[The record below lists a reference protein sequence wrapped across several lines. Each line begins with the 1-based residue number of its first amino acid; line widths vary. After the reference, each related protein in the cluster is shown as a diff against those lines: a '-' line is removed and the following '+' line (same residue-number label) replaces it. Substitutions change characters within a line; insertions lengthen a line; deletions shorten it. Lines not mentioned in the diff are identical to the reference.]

1 MHLIDDTTAVKP
13 TFMNTWFIKL
23 IKYVVYRLRSGQ
35 PAEVKDSA
43 EQAGE
48 EEDES
53 SDSVGDVAT
62 EKLAKHQPAT
72 KTGGKRR
79 KAARRH

>member
-1 MHLIDDTTAVKP
+1 MHLIDDSTAVKP
-13 TFMNTWFIKL
+13 AFKNTWFIKL
-23 IKYVVYRLRSGQ
+23 IKYGIYRLRTGKR
-35 PAEVKDSA
+35 EVKDSA
-43 EQAGE
+43 ERVGE

-53 SDSVGDVAT
+53 SDSVENVAT

-79 KAARRH
+79 KAARKH

>member
-1 MHLIDDTTAVKP
+1 MHLIDDSTAVKP
-13 TFMNTWFIKL
+13 AFKNTWFIKL
-23 IKYVVYRLRSGQ
+23 IKYVIYRLRSGQ
-35 PAEVKDSA
+35 RADIKDSA
-43 EQAGE
+43 EKAGE

-79 KAARRH
+79 KAARKH